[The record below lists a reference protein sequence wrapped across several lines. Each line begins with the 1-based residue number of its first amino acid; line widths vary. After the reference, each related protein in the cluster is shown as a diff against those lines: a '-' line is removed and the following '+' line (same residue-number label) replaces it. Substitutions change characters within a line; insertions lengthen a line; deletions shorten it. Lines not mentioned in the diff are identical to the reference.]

1 MRPAFP
7 SPLMRRITSPRGAI
21 SAMFL
26 INGIVWG
33 TWIARIPAIATHLDV
48 SRAELG
54 VALPAFAIGALVA
67 LPFAGKLIGM
77 IGSANAFRWFGVAR
91 TMIFPFLALATAIPE
106 LALVLFAFGLMH
118 GVVDVSA
125 NAQGVEIE
133 RRRRAPILSSV
144 HGFFSLG
151 GMIGAASAGA
161 VAGLGISLQAQFLS
175 LAIVATIGY
184 LAMSRTLVADEAIPL
199 AQAIPATTRRFRITL
214 PPRVLWPLGA
224 IVFVVALG
232 DESVG
237 DWGGLL
243 MSREL
248 QASAATASMAYT
260 VYSLAMLV
268 GRMTGDTLVRRF
280 GPVRVIAVGGILSA
294 IGLVLGQA
302 IFTIPSVLAGIALIG
317 FGLSGIMPITY
328 RAAATTP
335 GIPRGR
341 AVASVATIGYV
352 GFLSGPPVIGRVS
365 DMTSLRV
372 ALLMIGIVM
381 LVLVPLARFV
391 ARPEASEDRSVE
403 AEGTAPSRA

>member
-1 MRPAFP
+1 MPPAFP
-7 SPLMRRITSPRGAI
+7 SSFIRRITSPRGAI

-54 VALPAFAIGALVA
+54 VALPAFAIGALVV

-91 TMIFPFLALATAIPE
+91 TLVFPFLALATAIPE

-133 RRRRAPILSSV
+133 RRRRSPILSSV

-151 GMIGAASAGA
+151 GMIGAASAGTI
-161 VAGLGISLQAQFLS
+161 AGLGVSLQAQFIS
-175 LAIVATIGY
+175 LAIVAAACY
-184 LAMSRTLVADEAIPL
+184 LAVSRFLVADEAVPI
-199 AQAIPATTRRFRITL
+199 AQALPATTRRFRISL
-214 PPRVLWPLGA
+214 PPRALWPLGA
-224 IVFVVALG
+224 IVFAVALG

-243 MSREL
+243 MSQEL
-248 QASAATASMAYT
+248 QASAATAAMAYT

-268 GRMTGDTLVRRF
+268 GRMTGDSLVRRF
-280 GPVRVIAVGGILSA
+280 GPVRVIAVGGMLSA

-302 IFTIPSVLAGIALIG
+302 IFTIPSVLIGIAMIG
-317 FGLSGIMPITY
+317 FGLSGVMPITY
-328 RAAATTP
+328 RAAAMTP
-335 GIPRGR
+335 GVPRGR
-341 AVASVATIGYV
+341 AVASVATIGYI

-372 ALLMIGIVM
+372 ALLMIGLVM

-391 ARPEASEDRSVE
+391 ARSDA
-403 AEGTAPSRA
+403 AEEQGMAPVSA

>member
-1 MRPAFP
+1 MRPALP
-7 SPLMRRITSPRGAI
+7 SLLMRRMTSPRGAI
-21 SAMFL
+21 SSMFL

-33 TWIARIPAIATHLDV
+33 TWIARIPAIASHLAV

-67 LPFAGKLIGM
+67 LPFAGKLIGT

-91 TMIFPFLALATAIPE
+91 TMVFPLLALATVIPQ

-133 RRRRAPILSSV
+133 RRRRSPILSSV

-151 GMIGAASAGA
+151 GMIGAASAG
-161 VAGLGISLQAQFLS
+161 VIAGLGVSLQVQFISLAVVATACY
-175 LAIVATIGY
+175 LAI
-184 LAMSRTLVADEAIPL
+184 SRSLVADEAIPM
-199 AQAIPATTRRFRITL
+199 AQAVPATTRRFRISL

-243 MSREL
+243 MSQEL
-248 QASAATASMAYT
+248 QASAATAAMAYT

-268 GRMTGDTLVRRF
+268 GRMTGDSLVRRF
-280 GPVRVIAVGGILSA
+280 GPVQVIAVGGILSA

-302 IFTIPSVLAGIALIG
+302 IFTIPSVLIGIAMIG
-317 FGLSGIMPITY
+317 FGLSGVLPITY
-328 RAAATTP
+328 RAAATTR
-335 GIPRGR
+335 GIPRGP
-341 AVASVATIGYV
+341 AVASVATIGYI

-365 DMTSLRV
+365 DMASLRM
-372 ALLMIGIVM
+372 ALLVIGLVM
-381 LVLVPLARFV
+381 LALVPLSRFGARHDT
-391 ARPEASEDRSVE
+391 PEAGEVGT
-403 AEGTAPSRA
+403 EGAAPASA

>member
-1 MRPAFP
+1 MHPAFP
-7 SPLMRRITSPRGAI
+7 SSFVRRLTSPRGAI

-54 VALPAFAIGALVA
+54 VALPAFAVGALVA
-67 LPFAGKLIGM
+67 LPFAGKVIGR
-77 IGSANAFRWFGVAR
+77 IGSANAFRWFGVGR
-91 TMIFPFLALATAIPE
+91 TLIFPFLALATAIPE
-106 LALVLFAFGLMH
+106 LALVLFAFGVLH

-133 RRRRAPILSSV
+133 RRRRSPILASV

-151 GMIGAASAGA
+151 GMIGAASAGTI
-161 VAGLGISLQAQFLS
+161 AGLGVSLQAQFLALALVAS
-175 LAIVATIGY
+175 LCY
-184 LAMSRTLVADEAIPL
+184 LAMSRALVADEAVPM
-199 AQAIPATTRRFRITL
+199 AQAVPATTRRFRITL

-232 DESVG
+232 DEGVG

-243 MSREL
+243 LSQEL
-248 QASAATASMAYT
+248 QASAATAALAYT

-280 GPVRVIAVGGILSA
+280 GPVQVIAAGGMLSA
-294 IGLVLGQA
+294 IGLVLGLTV
-302 IFTIPSVLAGIALIG
+302 FTIPSVLAGIALIG
-317 FGLSGIMPITY
+317 FGLSGILPITY

-335 GIPRGR
+335 GIPRGP
-341 AVASVATIGYV
+341 AVASVATIGYI

-365 DMTSLRV
+365 DLTSLRA
-372 ALLMIGIVM
+372 ALLLIGAVM
-381 LVLVPLARFV
+381 LMLVPLARFV
-391 ARPEASEDRSVE
+391 ARDDP
-403 AEGTAPSRA
+403 AEQAVPARI